1 MKNKVGMLTVKNA
14 EISFHNCIIP
24 KTNLLGQKGQGL
36 NIAYSALID
45 GRLCSSRRNR
55 CNERLSERICV
66 SRQDKGPTWFTFSK
80 KAINPTT
87 YCENNFEYR
96 KV

>member
-55 CNERLSERICV
+55 YNERLYERICV